1 MKIKKFLKSPQV
13 YNLIIIFI
21 LILVNTG
28 CGSSR
33 KTTANADNPPLEK
46 TLLWRITGNGITQ
59 PSYLFGTIHV
69 LCKEDALLSDS
80 LRMAIRRSQGIYFEV
95 DMDNLVEMMGAMTG
109 MKMKNDTTLADLLD
123 KDKYQQVKTY
133 FTKKGGLLPFSMLE
147 QYKPFLA
154 ASMLMQDNLPCDQN
168 IAMEQVIMNEA
179 KKNKKKIN
187 GLETLAYQMSIF
199 DSIPYKQQADLLV
212 KYIDADTASV
222 NTALEDYKTMVNA
235 YKAQDLEKLEALIN
249 QEDMGIANFEDLL
262 LNNRNRNWVLK
273 LKTLLRDK
281 TFVIAVGAGHLP
293 GKNGLIQL
301 LREAGYTIEPVD
313 NQVEYKAVPD
323 QEI

>member
-1 MKIKKFLKSPQV
+1 MKIMNFLKSLQV
-13 YNLIIIFI
+13 YKLIILLI

-33 KTTANADNPPLEK
+33 KTVANPENSPLEK
-46 TLLWRITGNGITQ
+46 TLLWRITGNGMTQ

-80 LRMAIRRSQGIYFEV
+80 LRSAIRRSQGIYFEV

-123 KDKYQQVKTY
+123 KEKYQKVKAY
-133 FTKKGGLLPFSMLE
+133 FTEKGGLLPFSMLE

-154 ASMLMQDNLPCDQN
+154 ASTLMQDILPCDQN

-212 KYIDADTASV
+212 RYIDADTASV

-235 YKAQDLEKLEALIN
+235 YKSQDLEKLEALIN
-249 QEDMGIANFEDLL
+249 QEDMGVANFEDLL
-262 LNNRNRNWVLK
+262 LNNRNRNWVVK

-301 LREAGYTIEPVD
+301 LREAGYSIEPV
-313 NQVEYKAVPD
+313 NNRVAYKVVPV